1 MLFFC
6 LTIFVFGSTIKY
18 LVKEVIIMKHTD
30 EAKLIGITH
39 GYWTAIRNKRKIPSL
54 KLAKRIEKIFPEY
67 KVVRLIPDVGK
78 ILKEAIK

>member
-1 MLFFC
+1 
-6 LTIFVFGSTIKY
+6 LTIFVSLSTIKY
-18 LVKEVIIMKHTD
+18 LEKEVMMKHID

-54 KLAKRIEKIFPEY
+54 KLAKKIEKIFPEY